1 VARGSWWL
9 AVAAK
14 FQSSDIL
21 TASDEPPI
29 HELQHL
35 HWNCFLEKI
44 LACEPTTNR
53 KFIGNTSDA
62 LIFKSD
68 DNGILAARL
77 VPNNISDLKT
87 GVH

>member
-1 VARGSWWL
+1 VVRRTAYVR
-9 AVAAK
+9 
-14 FQSSDIL
+14 L

-35 HWNCFLEKI
+35 HWNCLLVKI
-44 LACEPTTNR
+44 LAFEPTTNR
-53 KFIGNTSDA
+53 KFFSNTIDA
-62 LIFKSD
+62 LIFESD

-77 VPNNISDLKT
+77 APNNISDSKI